1 MVRRRAIYYPP
12 RSEGGP
18 YFIIKTGKNSFDN
31 WTVAFYFTDVP
42 LNKQR
47 GAFKHA
53 KLLEVSKQRI
63 KVYPRVIREDVSDYL
78 KPVYAPI
85 TRLIFANPLGTLP
98 QNEEEAEA
106 LLQELPAGF
115 GKSLKFGLT
124 IPHEYRFILEGIHE
138 LSPNIKSIRFLDSFD
153 ATNEIKGTQY
163 RMSLETFD
171 KMRKKID
178 RITERHNERSLNE
191 KESFVSQVLR
201 DGLDPANYRYQPP
214 AVRRDEIATLTQD
227 GKLSSARLTK
237 RDKKAMVSVVKGS
250 MDELVKDQ
258 PSEMM
263 RLSADIELVSLQKLI
278 ERFEEMMGKTLTEAK
293 WQDFFKDNPFV
304 LSLAF
309 STPTIFLQDNVFVG
323 GTRMTRDGG
332 KLVDFLYKTAS
343 TGNLAIIEIK
353 RPDTELLASTAYR
366 DDLHAPHQKLSG
378 AVIQVMDQRS
388 KLHRKFDG
396 LMVDSGYTNIQASAI
411 QCAVIVGRTLG
422 TDVERHS
429 FDLYRH
435 SLTNV
440 TVLTFDELL
449 GKLKAIESV
458 LGEGKAEGDVDELGL
473 PVTTPDTPENSDEDE

>member
-18 YFIIKTGKNSFDN
+18 YFIIKTARNHFDN
-31 WTVAFYFTDVP
+31 WSVTFYFTDVP

-47 GAFKHA
+47 GQFKHA

-63 KVYPRVIREDVSDYL
+63 KVYPRIIREDVSDYL
-78 KPVYAPI
+78 ESVYAPI
-85 TRLIFANPLGTLP
+85 TYFIFDNPLGTLP
-98 QNEEEAEA
+98 RDEDEAEE
-106 LLQELPAGF
+106 LLKELPTGF

-124 IPHEYRFILEGIHE
+124 IPNEYRFILQGIHE
-138 LSPNIKSIRFLDSFD
+138 LSSNINSIRFLDSFD
-153 ATNEIKGTQY
+153 SANEIKGTQY

-201 DGLDPANYRYQPP
+201 DGLDPSNYRYHPP

-227 GKLSSARLTK
+227 GKVASTQLTK
-237 RDKKAMVSVVKGS
+237 RDKKAVVSVVKGS

-263 RLSADIELVSLQKLI
+263 RLSADIELVSLRKLI
-278 ERFEEMMGKTLTEAK
+278 ERFEEMMGKTLTESK
-293 WQDFFKDNPFV
+293 WQAFFKDNPFV

-353 RPDTELLASTAYR
+353 RPDNELLGITAYR

-396 LMVDSGYTNIQASAI
+396 LIVDSGYADIQASAI
-411 QCAVIVGRTLG
+411 QCAVIVGRTPG
-422 TDVERHS
+422 TNVERHS

-458 LGEGKAEGDVDELGL
+458 LGEGKRSEELDEFGV
-473 PVTTPDTPENSDEDE
+473 PVSASTTSSEEEE